1 MQIYENEA
9 SKIKM
14 FNNSQINLYK
24 IDMHGIYKNFEMK

>member
-1 MQIYENEA
+1 MQIYENGE

-24 IDMHGIYKNFEMK
+24 INMHGIYKNFEMK